1 MEVEAWT
8 AASGGGAAQVHWLVT
23 DQLGTPR
30 MVFDQSGSLANVS
43 RHDYLP
49 FGEEVPANFRSGIP
63 GYGNGDNVRQKFTQ
77 KERDTETGLD
87 YFGARYYGSVQGR
100 FTSPDPITVLP
111 ERMIDPQQLNLY
123 AYTRNNPLRF
133 VDPNGLTISDERLN
147 DKDKER
153 LKKIRELANATD
165 KNGNLLHPELKA
177 ALDKLDKN
185 ERTFYIVGAKLGAG
199 TVGKFEIETFNGEKD
214 FSTAVIKLDFSQIK
228 DAPAGEAEYGG
239 FKQFE
244 KLITNEERFAEVFG
258 HEATHAGDAIDNPA
272 AAVHLQKLD
281 SEVNPAILA
290 ANKARVPIS
299 PDIKLKLQEK
309 DRLHKIDEK
318 RAYGAE
324 KLINLEL
331 RSREKKH

>member
-1 MEVEAWT
+1 
-8 AASGGGAAQVHWLVT
+8 
-23 DQLGTPR
+23 
-30 MVFDQSGSLANVS
+30 
-43 RHDYLP
+43 
-49 FGEEVPANFRSGIP
+49 
-63 GYGNGDNVRQKFTQ
+63 
-77 KERDTETGLD
+77 
-87 YFGARYYGSVQGR
+87 
-100 FTSPDPITVLP
+100 
-111 ERMIDPQQLNLY
+111 MIDPQQLNLY

-165 KNGNLLHPELKA
+165 KDGNLLHPKLKA
-177 ALDKLDKN
+177 ALDKLDQDK
-185 ERTFYIVGAKLGAG
+185 RTFYIVGEKLGAG

-214 FSTAVIKLDFSQIK
+214 FSTAVIKLDFGQIK
-228 DAPAGEAEYGG
+228 DAAVGEAEYGG

-272 AAVHLQKLD
+272 GAVHLQKLD

-290 ANKARVPIS
+290 ANKAKVPLS
-299 PDIKLKLQEK
+299 PDIQMKLEEK
-309 DRLHKIDEK
+309 QRLHEADE
-318 RAYGAE
+318 RSAYGAE

-331 RSREKKH
+331 RRRSKKQ